1 MCCAEQPFR
10 WVNLLLEA
18 VHAAAR
24 GLLSGANRARNP
36 ERPRFVKKGSAAPPA
51 CAVRTASKAIALFAQ
66 SKERL
71 LYGEPD

>member
-1 MCCAEQPFR
+1 VEQILNGR
-10 WVNLLLEA
+10 D
-18 VHAAAR
+18 
-24 GLLSGANRARNP
+24 LS
-36 ERPRFVKKGSAAPPA
+36 KKGSAAPPA